1 MNSEKMDYHREFYDN
16 VHGFIKVTE
25 LESEIIDSPV
35 FQRLRN
41 IRQLGLEDYVF
52 PGALH
57 NRFNHSLG
65 VLHLADKMVVSLQE
79 NSDFSGDRKL
89 VRMAALLHDI
99 GHYPLSH
106 LVESVVKD
114 HAKSNIITKE
124 ISMEDLTSSGFD
136 IDDNE
141 VHKLNIDLYDPTKA
155 STDFAH
161 HERMGGIV
169 IFQTEIYDIL
179 KKGGFSDKDI
189 RATTQILA
197 GKFPGP
203 ESLIIH
209 SELDA
214 DRFDYLLRDSHQTGV
229 TYGLFDVDQIVRNL
243 EYIPEKNWLVVKE
256 KARRAIEH
264 YLMCRYFFYTTV
276 IYHKTSIGFELM
288 VKEIYRG
295 LMERKLVYSY
305 FDLIEIL
312 NNRDSIAK
320 YIGYDDLYFFN
331 VLKNTVKEK
340 NWDKKDYCVS
350 DDFLIELINKLLTR
364 KPIKLFDESQ
374 KLIEKNDN
382 VEYQYLNP
390 IVKKGIIDQTEIED
404 HWYIPFETNISI
416 TEVSPYKSLSD
427 SDYSSQVKDES
438 VKVIK
443 NSNSEGT
450 ETEYLVDD
458 KTSIIHILSKYQLK
472 INRLYTKNDEYV
484 KKMDD
489 ASN

>member
-1 MNSEKMDYHREFYDN
+1 
-16 VHGFIKVTE
+16 
-25 LESEIIDSPV
+25 
-35 FQRLRN
+35 
-41 IRQLGLEDYVF
+41 
-52 PGALH
+52 
-57 NRFNHSLG
+57 
-65 VLHLADKMVVSLQE
+65 
-79 NSDFSGDRKL
+79 
-89 VRMAALLHDI
+89 
-99 GHYPLSH
+99 
-106 LVESVVKD
+106 
-114 HAKSNIITKE
+114 
-124 ISMEDLTSSGFD
+124 
-136 IDDNE
+136 
-141 VHKLNIDLYDPTKA
+141 
-155 STDFAH
+155 
-161 HERMGGIV
+161 MGGIV
-169 IFQTEIYDIL
+169 IFQTEIYNIL
-179 KKGGFSDKDI
+179 KKGGFSDEEI
-189 RATTQILA
+189 RATAQILA

-243 EYIPEKNWLVVKE
+243 EYIPEKNWLVVKK

-312 NNRDSIAK
+312 NNRDYITK
-320 YIGYDDLYFFN
+320 YIEYNDLYFLN
-331 VLKNTVKEK
+331 VLKNAVKEK
-340 NWDKKDYCVS
+340 NWEKSDYYIS

-364 KPIKLFDESQ
+364 NPIKLFDESQ

-382 VEYQYLNP
+382 VEYQFSNP

-404 HWYIPFETNISI
+404 YWYIPFETNISI

-427 SDYSSQVKDES
+427 SDYSSQIKDES

-458 KTSIIHILSKYQLK
+458 KTSIIHILSKSQLK
-472 INRLYTKNDEYV
+472 INRLYTKNAEYV
-484 KKMDD
+484 NKMDD

>member
-1 MNSEKMDYHREFYDN
+1 
-16 VHGFIKVTE
+16 
-25 LESEIIDSPV
+25 
-35 FQRLRN
+35 
-41 IRQLGLEDYVF
+41 
-52 PGALH
+52 
-57 NRFNHSLG
+57 
-65 VLHLADKMVVSLQE
+65 
-79 NSDFSGDRKL
+79 
-89 VRMAALLHDI
+89 
-99 GHYPLSH
+99 
-106 LVESVVKD
+106 
-114 HAKSNIITKE
+114 
-124 ISMEDLTSSGFD
+124 
-136 IDDNE
+136 
-141 VHKLNIDLYDPTKA
+141 
-155 STDFAH
+155 
-161 HERMGGIV
+161 MGGIV

-364 KPIKLFDESQ
+364 KPKM
-374 KLIEKNDN
+374 
-382 VEYQYLNP
+382 P
-390 IVKKGIIDQTEIED
+390 I
-404 HWYIPFETNISI
+404 
-416 TEVSPYKSLSD
+416 L
-427 SDYSSQVKDES
+427 
-438 VKVIK
+438 
-443 NSNSEGT
+443 
-450 ETEYLVDD
+450 
-458 KTSIIHILSKYQLK
+458 
-472 INRLYTKNDEYV
+472 
-484 KKMDD
+484 
-489 ASN
+489 